1 MMFLVGVARLGRDIE
16 VRQTASGM
24 AVASLSLAY
33 EYGQRDNEGKRATQW
48 IDATLWGEQAV
59 KLQAHLIK
67 GTVLTVSLRDV
78 RMEAFTRRDGSPGSK
93 LAATIQSLEFTPR
106 QREKDATSAPF
117 APRPPRAAAA
127 KAAPAAPAGSAPVDF
142 DDDIPF

>member
-1 MMFLVGVARLGRDIE
+1 MFLTGVARLGRDIE
-16 VRQTASGM
+16 IRQTANGT

-33 EYGQRDNEGKRATQW
+33 EYGQRDHEGKRATQW
-48 IDATLWGEQAV
+48 IDATLWGEQAI

-67 GTVLTVSLRDV
+67 GTVLTVAMRDV
-78 RMEAFTRRDGSPGSK
+78 RIEAFTRRDGTPGTK

-106 QREKDATSAPF
+106 QREKEASSTPA
-117 APRPPRAAAA
+117 APRPPRAASA
-127 KAAPAAPAGSAPVDF
+127 KAAPAMANDPAPF